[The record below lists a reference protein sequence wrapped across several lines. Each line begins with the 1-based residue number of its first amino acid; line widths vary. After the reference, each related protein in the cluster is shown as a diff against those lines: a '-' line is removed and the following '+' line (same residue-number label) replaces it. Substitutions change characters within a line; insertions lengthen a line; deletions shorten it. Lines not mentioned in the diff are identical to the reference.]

1 MLAWLNRRVGKMR
14 LAAATTGTMPQ
25 LFEGK
30 AAVPVSMPLVS
41 CAADSDLA
49 NRKRRGLRKEG
60 QHNQPAA
67 ISTPTIRVPELPEV
81 RETEPV
87 PHPISNS
94 NKRFVGYLAKESFL
108 SNTCG
113 PDINDAENA
122 ISQEPYPPTL
132 SSALTL
138 VPELLLNAF
147 VDSYFYNFFPLVPVV
162 DRSDVIAPHES
173 PLLVQSLCMLGS
185 HYRYPRLPFI
195 PTAETFYNKVK
206 TLLNCKYEKDTL
218 TTLKALSLIG
228 CRSAESPTI
237 VSLDGPWHWLG
248 VATRYALNMGFHR
261 ESTYQG
267 QPAAGMS
274 RRIWWHLFVSF
285 CPSISIIR
293 TGWANN
299 FQNQDKLQSL
309 CYGRP
314 PAIRLHDVDV
324 RLPTLQDFS
333 VSHPDNEVFIQRTK
347 MCIILGK
354 ISDAQYGRHQRSIC
368 EEATHIGEYLKQWI
382 DELPQDLQLY
392 SVDDPQ
398 TRAPYRRAVSELH
411 IMYFTCVILF
421 YRLIESPHLGLTSL
435 KVSTVAA
442 SCALQLMKEI
452 YYRNEVIC
460 LLPINNWYCMVT
472 SVPLI
477 HAIPKFPEHAALY
490 KGDLEILRLVLHEM
504 THTSPSTQ
512 LIINNIDRIER
523 SVLATPSN
531 ELNSRS
537 SLELTNGTSPESR
550 DITLWTRFR
559 PIEPRLL
566 FPFPSSMSPN
576 MHLLETL
583 DQISTE
589 VDACPAETMESLYG
603 EEQRVR
609 EEAEYSAFA
618 LNFDFGDV
626 QVDDILLAVSD
637 ADIPQFDQTL
647 MS

>member
-1 MLAWLNRRVGKMR
+1 MSETHVRRRAGVVCVQCHTRKMR

-30 AAVPVSMPLVS
+30 AAVPVKNAEDCVKKDNTTNLRQSRPPPYAYRS
-41 CAADSDLA
+41 C
-49 NRKRRGLRKEG
+49 R
-60 QHNQPAA
+60 
-67 ISTPTIRVPELPEV
+67 
-81 RETEPV
+81 
-87 PHPISNS
+87 
-94 NKRFVGYLAKESFL
+94 RFVGYLAKESFL

-274 RRIWWHLFVSF
+274 RRIWWHLF
-285 CPSISIIR
+285 
-293 TGWANN
+293 
-299 FQNQDKLQSL
+299 NQDKLQSL